1 MTVILAILHV
11 IRHLGNLVILV
22 GGALAEVGL
31 RCVILDLCITLPL
44 ADHDFQHYQDYAPPR
59 ALKMPRPKIKRI
71 TRSAIRGHDAPW
83 EEAAS
88 AFVAV
93 SLLLR

>member
-71 TRSAIRGHDAPW
+71 TRSLARPRPPPPRAPQK
-83 EEAAS
+83 
-88 AFVAV
+88 
-93 SLLLR
+93 